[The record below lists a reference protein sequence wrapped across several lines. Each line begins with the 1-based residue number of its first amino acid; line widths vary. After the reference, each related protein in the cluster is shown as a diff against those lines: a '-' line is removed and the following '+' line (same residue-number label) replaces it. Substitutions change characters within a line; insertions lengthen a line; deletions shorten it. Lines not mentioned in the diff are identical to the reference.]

1 MKTIDNAE
9 IGRQLDFL
17 DEVGAEP
24 EKWLAVDIEIE
35 EGAPDTVMHLAHK
48 CMKALPTHNGAI
60 LLESPSRIVLFAE
73 DGATVR
79 DSVAEICAQAG
90 SMASFPVIESG
101 LLKQTE
107 ERLKKSAANSGGGGR
122 SMLFRHRSA
131 RKNNVMMI
139 ADDDLFICKAMN
151 QTLGRF
157 GECVVAHDAESA
169 LEAYLRVSPDCVF
182 IDLHLGESSGLD
194 VIDGIIGHDKDA
206 YIVMLTGD
214 GRGSQALQAKSR
226 GVKSFLAKPLVL
238 ARIEYELFRSPT
250 FRRFA

>member
-9 IGRQLDFL
+9 IDRQLDFL

-24 EKWLAVDIEIE
+24 EKWLAADIELE
-35 EGAPDTVMHLAHK
+35 EGAPATVMHLARQ
-48 CMKALPTHNGAI
+48 CMKALPAHNGAV

-79 DSVAEICAQAG
+79 DAVAEVCALAG
-90 SMASFPVIESG
+90 GNASFQWVAEG

-107 ERLKKSAANSGGGGR
+107 ERLKKSAAHSGGGGR

-131 RKNNVMMI
+131 RKNNVMMV

-151 QTLGRF
+151 QALGRF

-169 LEAYLRVSPDCVF
+169 LEAYLRASPDCVF
-182 IDLHLGESSGLD
+182 IDLHLGEASGLD
-194 VIDGIIGHDKDA
+194 VIDGIMDHDKDA

-214 GRGSQALQAKSR
+214 GRGSHALQAKER

-238 ARIEYELFRSPT
+238 ARLEYELFRSPT